1 MSLLRP
7 VEAEEAQDGGRK
19 HLLRRWCGDWHRS
32 FVLHVLTGFL
42 VVGAHY
48 SVMWLLVAA
57 GMDGVAASA
66 IGFLGGAATRF
77 AMSYR
82 IFSPDHGVP
91 VALWRFAIALGLQ
104 WAANVAL
111 LEGFLLAGLGLWI
124 AQVSVTVLLTF
135 LNFLA
140 YRVWVF
146 RSTRHSARR
155 T

>member
-1 MSLLRP
+1 MSRLQP
-7 VEAEEAQDGGRK
+7 VEAEEAQDCGRK
-19 HLLRRWCGDWHRS
+19 PLSRRWRGDWCHS

-48 SVMWLLVAA
+48 SVMWLLVAV
-57 GMDGVAASA
+57 GMGGVAASA

-104 WAANVAL
+104 WVANIAL

-124 AQVSVTVLLTF
+124 AQFSVTVLLTV

-140 YRVWVF
+140 YRIWVF
-146 RSTRHSARR
+146 RSTRYSVRR
-155 T
+155 P